1 MPSPERLEDSRQES
15 HPDAARP
22 RGVLYPARLPTLDRL
37 PAPDPVAE
45 LVRWFWIPEWQIQP
59 GRSSRQHL
67 IAFPACNLVV
77 EPDAVGLA
85 GPTTRSSYR
94 DLTGTGWA
102 VGALLRPAAVPH
114 LVADP
119 AALRD
124 TYQKMDLPVLH
135 QLVCHAM
142 AMPGDR
148 QDRQDRHR
156 RAVDAFTTWLADT
169 VPPPDHEALLANA
182 MAAAIDSDPTI
193 RTVQDATARLRISAR
208 SMQRLARQYVGL
220 PPSTM
225 IRRRRLQEAAERLR
239 TEPDTTLATVAADLG
254 YSDHA
259 HLANEFRSIL
269 GLTLSSYRQRA
280 APEATEPPVGPGS
293 AQPSSLV

>member
-1 MPSPERLEDSRQES
+1 
-15 HPDAARP
+15 
-22 RGVLYPARLPTLDRL
+22 VLYPARLPTFDRL
-37 PAPDPVAE
+37 PAPDAVAQ

-85 GPTTRSSYR
+85 GPTTGSSYR

-102 VGALLRPAAVPH
+102 IGALLRPAAVPH
-114 LVADP
+114 FAADP

-124 TYQKMDLPVLH
+124 TYQPVDQPVLH
-135 QLVCHAM
+135 ERVCRAM
-142 AMPGDR
+142 TGSGDR
-148 QDRQDRHR
+148 QTRHR
-156 RAVDAFTTWLADT
+156 RAVDAYTAWLAGT
-169 VPPPDHEALLANA
+169 VSPPNREALLANA
-182 MAAAIDSDPTI
+182 MAEAIDSDPTI
-193 RTVQDATARLRISAR
+193 RTVEDAAVRLSMSAR
-208 SMQRLARQYVGL
+208 SVQRLACRYVGL

-239 TEPDTTLATVAADLG
+239 TDPDTTLAAVAADLG

-259 HLANEFRSIL
+259 HLANDFRSVL
-269 GLTLSSYRQRA
+269 GLTLSTYRRRA
-280 APEATEPPVGPGS
+280 LPEAT
-293 AQPSSLV
+293 

>member
-15 HPDAARP
+15 QPDPALP
-22 RGVLYPARLPTLDRL
+22 RGVLYPARLPTLDRV
-37 PAPDPVAE
+37 PAPDPVAQ

-124 TYQKMDLPVLH
+124 AYQKMNLPVLH
-135 QLVCHAM
+135 QLVCNAM
-142 AMPGDR
+142 GGPGDR
-148 QDRQDRHR
+148 QARHR
-156 RAVDAFTTWLADT
+156 RAVDAFTTWLAGT
-169 VPPPDHEALLANA
+169 VPPPDHEALTANA
-182 MAAAIDSDPTI
+182 MAAVIDSDPTI
-193 RTVQDATARLRISAR
+193 RTVKDATVRLRISAR
-208 SMQRLARQYVGL
+208 SLQRLASRYVGL

-239 TEPDTTLATVAADLG
+239 TEPDTTLAAVAADLG

-259 HLANEFRSIL
+259 HLANEFRSVL
-269 GLTLSSYRQRA
+269 GLTLSSYRQRVT
-280 APEATEPPVGPGS
+280 PEPPEEPD
-293 AQPSSLV
+293 P